1 MKAKLLGL
9 AIATTFV
16 SLAAQADD
24 LNNLGALSQAK
35 FQTLSEDLTAALSY
49 KAVAPAEP
57 LGVTGFDIGI
67 EVTGTSLKSADI
79 WKDVTGSS
87 LSTLPLAKLH
97 AHKGLPFGID
107 LGAVYSTAPG
117 SNIKL
122 MGGELRYAIVEGN
135 VALPAVAVRAAMT
148 KLSGV
153 DQLEFSSKSVELSVS
168 KGFAMVTPY
177 VGVGKVWSTSTPQ
190 NITITGSSLKMTEV
204 KDIATKLFAGANFNL
219 GLVNLAGEFDKT
231 GDNNSYSVKV
241 GLRF

>member
-1 MKAKLLGL
+1 MKANLLCI

-35 FQTLSEDLTAALSY
+35 YQTLSEDLTAALSY

-57 LGVTGFDIGI
+57 LGLTGFDIGI

-122 MGGELRYAIVEGN
+122 MGGELRYAILEGN
-135 VALPAVAVRAAMT
+135 VGLPAVAVRAAMT

-168 KGFAMVTPY
+168 KGFAMVTPFL
-177 VGVGKVWSTSTPQ
+177 GVGKVWSTSTPQ
-190 NITITGSSLKMTEV
+190 NGLSLTEV
-204 KDIATKLFAGANFNL
+204 KDTATKLFAGANFNL